1 MHAVKRCYLFSI
13 LQEMRSFVLWW
24 RDQIILSSDYSLKL
38 LTHFRGEDV
47 RVPVT
52 IASVDPLTVDRLE
65 ESSSSLQ
72 NSRAPEVSYPQREG
86 NARTTLALIF
96 VMNIVSILRMT
107 CHSAPD
113 TMLFVCPSTRI
124 QTLCVLAVV
133 QRFKSNGWFTEKNST
148 IVNIPIKNLEMTA
161 CKSCRFVTIFSLRV
175 HTVCDVHGIQG
186 VIEICQN

>member
-1 MHAVKRCYLFSI
+1 M
-13 LQEMRSFVLWW
+13 
-24 RDQIILSSDYSLKL
+24 
-38 LTHFRGEDV
+38 

-52 IASVDPLTVDRLE
+52 IASVDPSTIDRLE

-86 NARTTLALIF
+86 KARTALALIF
-96 VMNIVSILRMT
+96 VLDIVSILRMT

-124 QTLCVLAVV
+124 QPLCVLAVV

-148 IVNIPIKNLEMTA
+148 IVNIPIKNLEMSA
-161 CKSCRFVTIFSLRV
+161 CKSCGLVTILWLRV
-175 HTVCDVHGIQG
+175 HTIFVMCMECKV
-186 VIEICQN
+186 